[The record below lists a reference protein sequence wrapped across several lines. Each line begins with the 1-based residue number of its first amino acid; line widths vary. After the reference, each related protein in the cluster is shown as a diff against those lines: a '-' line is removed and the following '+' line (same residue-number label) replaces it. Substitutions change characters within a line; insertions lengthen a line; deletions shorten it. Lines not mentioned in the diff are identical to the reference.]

1 MYWETRSFGIELE
14 GRENQH
20 FPKVKFVIFQGID
33 YNMAKKGLPHI
44 REARDFVFREA
55 MMNRFKRYLVAAAA
69 AGFAIMMVAGCGGD
83 TGKAESGAAA
93 SSAKIVQVKSE
104 KEADLVNQAKKEGVV
119 KVYSITSRVAKAGAE
134 FEKKYGIK
142 VEASDMKDFELI
154 DKVTTEV
161 KGNAEGADMVIC
173 QDSGRVYG
181 ELLTS
186 GYLENYIPEDL
197 KGDIPEKNQSPLV
210 FAYMNKVF
218 MYNDENGKPC
228 PISNIW
234 QLTDPSMKGK
244 FFFKSPMQEGINANF
259 LTMLTKPEVAEKM
272 AKAYEDYYH
281 KKLELTTQNAGY
293 EWIKLAFTNG
303 LVMGSSDTSMTE
315 SIGVKG
321 QDNTSVGLLNY
332 SKIRYKDKKNLA
344 LAAADSVDP
353 YSGFYY
359 PEYMLMVKGAKH
371 PAAAKLFIQYILT
384 EEGFKSWASDMGTYS
399 GNTKIAVAKGDKPLE
414 EWEKVLVGDDPQYI
428 FEHRAEVEEFI
439 SQFI

>member
-1 MYWETRSFGIELE
+1 
-14 GRENQH
+14 
-20 FPKVKFVIFQGID
+20 
-33 YNMAKKGLPHI
+33 
-44 REARDFVFREA
+44 
-55 MMNRFKRYLVAAAA
+55 MNRFKRCLIAAAA
-69 AGFAIMMVAGCGGD
+69 AGFAVMLVAGCGGGS
-83 TGKAESGAAA
+83 GKADSSAA
-93 SSAKIVQVKSE
+93 SGKASINIVQVKSE
-104 KEADLVNQAKKEGVV
+104 KEADLVDQAKKEGVV
-119 KVYSITSRVAKAGAE
+119 KVYSITSRVAKAGAG

-161 KGNAEGADMVIC
+161 KGNADGADMVIC

-181 ELLTS
+181 ELLAS
-186 GYLENYIPEDL
+186 GYLENYIPADL
-197 KGDIPEKNQSPLV
+197 KGDIPEKNQTPLV

-259 LTMLTKPEVAEKM
+259 LTMLTKPEISDKL

-281 KKLELTTQNAGY
+281 KKLELTTPNAGY

-321 QDNTSVGLLNY
+321 QDNTAVGLLNY

-344 LAAADSVDP
+344 LAAADNINP

-359 PEYMLMVKGAKH
+359 PEYVLMVKGAKH
-371 PAAAKLFIQYILT
+371 PAAAKLFIQYLMT
-384 EEGFKSWASDMGTYS
+384 QEGFKS
-399 GNTKIAVAKGDKPLE
+399 
-414 EWEKVLVGDDPQYI
+414 
-428 FEHRAEVEEFI
+428 
-439 SQFI
+439 

>member
-1 MYWETRSFGIELE
+1 
-14 GRENQH
+14 
-20 FPKVKFVIFQGID
+20 
-33 YNMAKKGLPHI
+33 
-44 REARDFVFREA
+44 
-55 MMNRFKRYLVAAAA
+55 MNRFKRCLIAAAA
-69 AGFAIMMVAGCGGD
+69 AGFAVMLVAGCGGGS
-83 TGKAESGAAA
+83 GKADGSAA
-93 SSAKIVQVKSE
+93 SGKASINIVQVKSE
-104 KEADLVNQAKKEGVV
+104 KEADLVDQAKKEGVV
-119 KVYSITSRVAKAGAE
+119 KVYSITSRVAKAGAG

-161 KGNAEGADMVIC
+161 KGNADGADMVIC
-173 QDSGRVYG
+173 QDSGR
-181 ELLTS
+181 
-186 GYLENYIPEDL
+186 
-197 KGDIPEKNQSPLV
+197 
-210 FAYMNKVF
+210 

-259 LTMLTKPEVAEKM
+259 LTMLTKPEISDKL

-281 KKLELTTQNAGY
+281 KKLELTTPNAGY

-321 QDNTSVGLLNY
+321 QDNTAVGLLNY

-344 LAAADSVDP
+344 LAAADNINP

-359 PEYMLMVKGAKH
+359 PEYVLMVKGAKH
-371 PAAAKLFIQYILT
+371 PAAAKLFIQYLMT
-384 EEGFKSWASDMGTYS
+384 QEGFKSWSSDMGTYS
-399 GNTKIAVAKGDKPLE
+399 GNTTIAVAKGDKPLA

>member
-1 MYWETRSFGIELE
+1 
-14 GRENQH
+14 
-20 FPKVKFVIFQGID
+20 
-33 YNMAKKGLPHI
+33 
-44 REARDFVFREA
+44 
-55 MMNRFKRYLVAAAA
+55 MNRFKRCLIAAAA
-69 AGFAIMMVAGCGGD
+69 AGFAVMLVAGCGGGS
-83 TGKAESGAAA
+83 GKADSSAA
-93 SSAKIVQVKSE
+93 SGKASINIVQVKSE
-104 KEADLVNQAKKEGVV
+104 KEADLVDQAKKEGVV
-119 KVYSITSRVAKAGAE
+119 KVYSITSRVAKAGAG
-134 FEKKYGIK
+134 FEKRYGIK

-161 KGNAEGADMVIC
+161 KGNADGADMVIC

-181 ELLTS
+181 ELLAS
-186 GYLENYIPEDL
+186 GYLENYIPADL
-197 KGDIPEKNQSPLV
+197 KGDIPEKNQTPLV

-259 LTMLTKPEVAEKM
+259 LTMLTKPEISDKL

-281 KKLELTTQNAGY
+281 KKLELTTPNAGY

-321 QDNTSVGLLNY
+321 QDNTAVGLLNY

-344 LAAADSVDP
+344 LAAADNINP

-359 PEYMLMVKGAKH
+359 PEYVLMVKGAKH
-371 PAAAKLFIQYILT
+371 PAAAKLFIQYLMT
-384 EEGFKSWASDMGTYS
+384 QEGFKSWSSDMGTYS
-399 GNTKIAVAKGDKPLE
+399 GNTTIAVAKGDKPLA